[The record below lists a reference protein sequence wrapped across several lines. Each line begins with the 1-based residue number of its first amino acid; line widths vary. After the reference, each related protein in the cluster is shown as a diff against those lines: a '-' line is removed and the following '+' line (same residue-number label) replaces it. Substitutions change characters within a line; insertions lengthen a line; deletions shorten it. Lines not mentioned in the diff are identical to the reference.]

1 MKVKKLFIQWQRIS
15 VQVFNEWFEMN
26 KIAKKDTKSTAPSK
40 EERENI
46 LNDISSK
53 YAYEILKKLA
63 DEDVKISKRIEELA
77 LEYLVEV
84 APDDIAES
92 VFDDLESLQVE
103 DVWDN
108 SGGTRHG
115 YVDPNELASEMFEE
129 AIEPYVEEMRKCLA
143 LLRYDEA
150 KLHCQGILKGLYKFE
165 NEGLTEFKDWATDDP
180 NTYFIQV
187 FDEWKEGNKN
197 PEHLEE
203 MQIYV
208 KKNFQDW
215 YTDIM
220 RK

>member
-1 MKVKKLFIQWQRIS
+1 
-15 VQVFNEWFEMN
+15 MN
-26 KIAKKDTKSTAPSK
+26 KIAKKDTKLTAPGK
-40 EERENI
+40 EEREKI

-53 YAYEILKKLA
+53 YAYEILTRLA
-63 DEDVKISKRIEELA
+63 NEDANISERIKELA

-84 APDDIAES
+84 DPDDIAEN
-92 VFDDLESLQVE
+92 VFYDLDHLQVE

-129 AIEPYVEEMRKCLA
+129 AIDPYVEEMRTCLT
-143 LLRYDEA
+143 LLRYEEA
-150 KLHCQGILKGLYKFE
+150 ALHCQGILKGIYKFE
-165 NEGLTEFKDWATDDP
+165 KEATTEFKDWATDDP
-180 NTYFIQV
+180 HTYFIQV
-187 FDEWKEGNKN
+187 FDEWKKGNKN

-203 MQIYV
+203 IQTFMKTNIH
-208 KKNFQDW
+208 KW